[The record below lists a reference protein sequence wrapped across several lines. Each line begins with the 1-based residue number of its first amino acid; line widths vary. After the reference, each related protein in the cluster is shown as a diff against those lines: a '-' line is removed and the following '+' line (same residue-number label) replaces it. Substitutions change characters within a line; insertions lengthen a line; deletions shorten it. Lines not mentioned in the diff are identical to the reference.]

1 MNIVSNNCTGGF
13 IYSELLHSRF
23 SNPFIWCRVSLDD
36 FLFLMQYWDSINF
49 LNARLVKHGEL
60 LDDTAPFAIR
70 VDDKFEIRYTH
81 YYFNS
86 RCETPEAR
94 QYGRGTSFFSNKIW
108 EIIIKKYISRVSRMN
123 SAPIFVINDD
133 KENEHALVKTA
144 VQLKSSGA
152 FKYPVLIISNQLS
165 KTNINNLQI
174 LNANNIY
181 PPYNMEGN
189 ETAISSFLRR
199 FE

>member
-94 QYGRGTSFFSNKIW
+94 QYGRGTSFFFKQNLGDYHQKIHQPGLPN
-108 EIIIKKYISRVSRMN
+108 EFGPNFCYKRRQRKRACLGKNGSAIKIIGCIQISR
-123 SAPIFVINDD
+123 FDY
-133 KENEHALVKTA
+133 
-144 VQLKSSGA
+144 
-152 FKYPVLIISNQLS
+152 F
-165 KTNINNLQI
+165 
-174 LNANNIY
+174 
-181 PPYNMEGN
+181 
-189 ETAISSFLRR
+189 
-199 FE
+199 

>member
-23 SNPFIWCRVSLDD
+23 LNPFIWCRVSLDD
-36 FLFLMQYWDSINF
+36 FLYLMQYWDSINF

-86 RCETPEAR
+86 RCETPETR
-94 QYGRGTSFFSNKIW
+94 QYGRGISFFSNKIW
-108 EIIIKKYISRVSRMN
+108 EIIIKKYISRVSRMT
-123 SAPIFVINDD
+123 STPIFIINDD
-133 KENEHALVKTA
+133 KENEHVLVKTA

-152 FKYPVLIISNQLS
+152 IKFPTLIISNQLS
-165 KTNINNLQI
+165 KTNINGLQI

-181 PPYNMEGN
+181 PPYNMAGN
-189 ETAISSFLRR
+189 ENAILSFLRR